1 MKRFILRITPPILL
15 DIAKYVIYGKYG
27 WHGNYDSW
35 EGANRDTTGY
45 DQKEILEKVK
55 GALLKVKN
63 GEAVYE
69 RDSVLFEFIQY
80 SWPLLAGLM
89 FASAKCKGAVRVLD
103 FGGSL
108 GSTYYQ
114 NRRILNKIGEVS
126 WNVVEQRH
134 FVDCGKEY
142 FEDDRLHFYYDVDSC
157 MNEQHPDILILSS
170 VLQYIERPYE
180 LLEKLLAYNFEFVLI
195 DRTPFNLEKRDRIV
209 VQKVLPV
216 IYKASY
222 PCWLFDEE
230 KLMDY
235 FKKHCY
241 SLVESFYGS
250 DGGGTG
256 YTFKGHILQKGFCAG
271 QN

>member
-15 DIAKYVIYGKYG
+15 DIVKYFVWGKYG
-27 WHGNYDSW
+27 WHGNYDTW
-35 EGANRDTTGY
+35 EDAKRDSTGY

-55 GALLKVKN
+55 RSLLKVKN

-69 RDSVLFEFIQY
+69 RDSVLFDTIQY

-114 NRRILNKIGEVS
+114 NRRILDKIKEVS

-134 FVDCGKEY
+134 FVDCGKES

-157 MNEQHPDILILSS
+157 MKEQHPDILILSS

-180 LLEKLLAYNFEFVLI
+180 LLENLLKYNFEFVLI
-195 DRTPFNLEKRDRIV
+195 DRTPFSLGNRDRIV
-209 VQKVLPV
+209 VQKVLPI

-222 PCWLFDEE
+222 PCWLFEE
-230 KLMDY
+230 DKLIGH
-235 FKKHCY
+235 FRKHSY
-241 SLVESFYGS
+241 SLVESFYGL
-250 DGGGTG
+250 DGEGSE
-256 YTFKGHILQKGFCAG
+256 YVFKGHILQKGNFTR
-271 QN
+271 